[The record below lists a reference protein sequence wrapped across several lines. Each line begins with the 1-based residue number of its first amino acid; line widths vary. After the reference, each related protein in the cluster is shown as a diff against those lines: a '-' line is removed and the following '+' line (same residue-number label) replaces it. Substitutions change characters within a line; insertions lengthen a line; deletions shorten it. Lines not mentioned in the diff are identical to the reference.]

1 MKKILSVLLLLPL
14 GISAQNKGFEQKA
27 AKIDTYVNDLLSDWN
42 IPGLAL
48 VIVQKDQVIYSKAY
62 GYRDLDNKLPVTET
76 TLFPIASNTKLFTA
90 TLAAQFASEGK
101 LSLDAP
107 VKQYLP
113 ELNFYNPELN
123 FKVSMRD
130 LLSHRTGLPSYD
142 GIWVNAAFKRKELLS
157 KISFMKPALGFREG
171 YIYNNNMYTLAGLA
185 IEAVSGKSWEEN
197 VEERIFKPLG
207 MKASGFTGVG
217 ARPENHSLSY
227 FEAEGTGKLTAR
239 TFLAQS
245 ELLAPAGNIY
255 SNMVD
260 MSKWLILQVN
270 GGKYNGKQVIAAS
283 AVEETK
289 IPNAISDKRG
299 RYDELSNAIYAMGR
313 SLQSYKGTKMI
324 SHTGS
329 IDGFYSNLSY
339 LPKDS
344 IALFIVHNAVSAGSL
359 RSVMNLPIID
369 ILQNREIT
377 DWSARYRKDYLEVQ
391 EKNKKTVD
399 EINTS
404 QVKNTFPSHAALAYT
419 GRFSHPVY
427 GEILIGL
434 KNNDLQL
441 QYRSLSATLYHWHY
455 DQFMTMD
462 DGRGFPD
469 MRIGFLT
476 NDKGEI
482 DRISTRP
489 FGDPL
494 TEFIRVK

>member
-1 MKKILSVLLLLPL
+1 MN
-14 GISAQNKGFEQKA
+14 G
-27 AKIDTYVNDLLSDWN
+27 LLSDWN

-48 VIVQKDQVIYSKAY
+48 VIVHKDQVIYSKGY
-62 GYRDLDNKLPVTET
+62 GYRDLENKLPATET

-90 TLAAQFASEGK
+90 TLATQLASEGK

-113 ELNFYNPELN
+113 EVNFFNSELN

-142 GIWVNAAFKRKELLS
+142 GIWLNAAFKRKELLS
-157 KISFMKPALGFREG
+157 KISFMKPSLGFREG

-197 VEERIFKPLG
+197 VQEHIFKPLE
-207 MKASGFTGVG
+207 MNSSGFTGVG
-217 ARPENHSLSY
+217 ARPENHSLAY
-227 FEAEGTGKLTAR
+227 FEAEGTSKLTAR

-255 SNMVD
+255 SSMVD

-270 GGKYNGKQVIAAS
+270 GGKYKGKQVIAAS

-289 IPNAISDKRG
+289 VPNAISDKRG

-313 SLQSYKGTKMI
+313 SLQSYKGTKII

-344 IALFIVHNAVSAGSL
+344 IALFIIHNAVSAGSL
-359 RSVMNLPIID
+359 RSVMNLPLID

-377 DWSARYRKDYLEVQ
+377 NWSAKYRKDYQ
-391 EKNKKTVD
+391 EAQERNKKTVD
-399 EINTS
+399 EINAS
-404 QVKNTFPSHAALAYT
+404 QIKNTIPSHLAMNYT
-419 GRFSHPVY
+419 GRFNHPVY
-427 GEILIGL
+427 GDILIEL

-441 QYRSLSATLYHWHY
+441 QYRSLSATLHHWHY
-455 DQFMTMD
+455 DQFITMD

-469 MRIGFLT
+469 MRISFLT

-489 FGDPL
+489 FGDPI
-494 TEFIRVK
+494 TEFVRVK

>member
-1 MKKILSVLLLLPL
+1 VKKILLILLLLPL
-14 GISAQNKGFEQKA
+14 FVSAQNKGFEEKA
-27 AKIDTYVNDLLSDWN
+27 TKIDSYVSGLLSDWN

-48 VIVQKDQVIYSKAY
+48 VIVHKDQVLYAKGY
-62 GYRDLDNKLPVTET
+62 GFRDLENKLPATEI

-90 TLAAQFASEGK
+90 TLAAQLASEGK
-101 LSLDAP
+101 LSLDEP

-113 ELNFYNPELN
+113 EINFFNPELN
-123 FKVSMRD
+123 FKVSIRD
-130 LLSHRTGLPSYD
+130 LLSHRTGLPAYD

-197 VEERIFKPLG
+197 VQERIFKPLE
-207 MKASGFTGVG
+207 MNSSGFTGIG
-217 ARPENHSLSY
+217 TRPENHSLSY

-255 SNMVD
+255 SSMMD

-270 GGKYNGKQVIAAS
+270 GGKYKGKQVIAAS

-313 SLQSYKGTKMI
+313 SLQAYKGTKMI

-344 IALFIVHNAVSAGSL
+344 IALFIVHNSVAAGSL
-359 RSVMNLPIID
+359 RSVMNLPLID

-377 DWSARYRKDYLEVQ
+377 DWSERYKKDYLETQ
-391 EKNKKTVD
+391 ERNKETVD
-399 EINTS
+399 GINAS
-404 QVKNTFPSHAALAYT
+404 QVKNTIPSHLALAYT
-419 GRFSHPVY
+419 GRFTHPVY

-455 DQFMTMD
+455 DQFITMD
-462 DGRGFPD
+462 DGKGFPD
-469 MRIGFLT
+469 MRISFLT

-494 TEFIRVK
+494 TEFVRVK